1 MFHGSCLS
9 YRVEPPASVMRIPQ
23 LSSTP
28 LSAVIGVVLFT
39 QLVVTLAANAQAL
52 DLSRYTMI
60 DLTHEL
66 AADATAWPGSR
77 DPFKLDTIRATETGA
92 MFRITL
98 NEHFAT
104 HLDAPRH
111 ASGTGWTNERI
122 PLDRL
127 IAPLVV
133 IDVREQTA
141 RDRDYALVPAD
152 IAAHERQFGR
162 IPRGAIVV
170 LRTGWARYWNNPAM
184 YFGADTT
191 VKPNVLHFPS
201 FGVDAAHLL
210 ISRGVAMLGVD
221 SPSTDVGKAPTFA
234 VHGVLGA
241 ANVPALENL
250 ANCDALPRT
259 GAVLLALPIKTRG
272 GSGGP
277 VRVVA
282 LVPRK

>member
-1 MFHGSCLS
+1 MTMLRFARSVAGAMLA
-9 YRVEPPASVMRIPQ
+9 VTVASPFVVA
-23 LSSTP
+23 SS
-28 LSAVIGVVLFT
+28 AG
-39 QLVVTLAANAQAL
+39 AQAI
-52 DLSRYTMI
+52 DLSRYTMV
-60 DLTHEL
+60 DLTHDL
-66 AADATAWPGSR
+66 SSDATAWPGSKQ
-77 DPFKLDTIRATETGA
+77 PFTLDTLVASPTAA
-92 MFRITL
+92 MFRLTL

-122 PLDRL
+122 PLDHL
-127 IAPLVV
+127 IAPLIV
-133 IDVREQTA
+133 IDVEAQA
-141 RDRDYALVPAD
+141 AHDRDYALQPAD
-152 IAAHERQFGR
+152 IDAHEREYGR

-170 LRTGWARYWNNPAM
+170 LRTGWARHWDNATM

-201 FGVDAAHLL
+201 FGLEAAQLL
-210 ISRGVAMLGVD
+210 VTRGVVMLGVD
-221 SPSTDVGKAPTFA
+221 SPSTDVGKAPAFI
-234 VHGVLGA
+234 VHRALGA

-250 ANCDALPRT
+250 ADCEALPRT

-282 LVPRK
+282 LVPRRAVRR

>member
-1 MFHGSCLS
+1 MSRLHRTRRMLGAGATAL
-9 YRVEPPASVMRIPQ
+9 ALH
-23 LSSTP
+23 LSSAP
-28 LSAVIGVVLFT
+28 VAAAQVIDFAR
-39 QLVVTLAANAQAL
+39 VT
-52 DLSRYTMI
+52 MV
-60 DLTHEL
+60 DLTHDL
-66 AADATAWPGSR
+66 ASDATAWPGSR
-77 DPFKLDTIRATETGA
+77 QPFKLDTIVASPTTA
-92 MFRITL
+92 MFRLTL

-133 IDVREQTA
+133 IDVQAQTA
-141 RDRDYALVPAD
+141 RDRDYALLPSD
-152 IAAHERQFGR
+152 IEAHERQFGR
-162 IPRGAIVV
+162 IRRGSIVI
-170 LRTGWARYWNNPAM
+170 LRTGWARHWDAPAM

-191 VKPNVLHFPS
+191 VSPAVLHFPS
-201 FGVDAAHLL
+201 FGADAAQLL

-221 SPSTDVGKAPTFA
+221 SPSTDIGRAPKFV
-234 VHGVLGA
+234 VHGLLGA

-250 ANCDALPRT
+250 TNCDALPRT
-259 GAVLLALPIKTRG
+259 GAVLMALPIRTRG

-282 LVPRK
+282 LIPRR

>member
-1 MFHGSCLS
+1 MTHTRPVPW
-9 YRVEPPASVMRIPQ
+9 RVGAIVSTLLALQ
-23 LSSTP
+23 LT
-28 LSAVIGVVLFT
+28 
-39 QLVVTLAANAQAL
+39 AATTGTAQSL
-52 DLSRYTMI
+52 DLTRFTML

-66 AADATAWPGSR
+66 SSDATAWPGAR
-77 DPFKLDTIRATETGA
+77 QPFRLDTLVATPTTA

-133 IDVREQTA
+133 IDVQPQAA
-141 RDRDYALVPAD
+141 RDHDYALSPED
-152 IAAHERQFGR
+152 IVAHEREFGR
-162 IPRGAIVV
+162 IPRGAIVI
-170 LRTGWARYWNNPAM
+170 LRTGWARYWNDAPT
-184 YFGADTT
+184 YFGADTS
-191 VKPNVLHFPS
+191 VHPMVLHFPG
-201 FGVDAAHLL
+201 FGLDAVRVL
-210 ISRGVAMLGVD
+210 IDRGVAMLGVD
-221 SPSTDVGKAPTFA
+221 SPSTDIGKAPAFV
-234 VHGVLGA
+234 VHSALGA

-250 ANCDALPRT
+250 ADCTALPRT
-259 GAVLLALPIKTRG
+259 GAVLIALPIKTRG

-282 LVPRK
+282 LIPRSAP

>member
-1 MFHGSCLS
+1 MRTPRRLLAGLVAVTSQLLGAHNAHAQVVDLA
-9 YRVEPPASVMRIPQ
+9 RV
-23 LSSTP
+23 
-28 LSAVIGVVLFT
+28 
-39 QLVVTLAANAQAL
+39 
-52 DLSRYTMI
+52 TMV

-77 DPFKLDTIRATETGA
+77 EPFRMDTIVASPTAA
-92 MFRITL
+92 MFRLTL

-111 ASGTGWTNERI
+111 GSGTGWTNERI
-122 PLDRL
+122 PLDHL

-133 IDVREQTA
+133 IDVKAQTA
-141 RDRDYALVPAD
+141 RDRDYALLPAD
-152 IAAHERQFGR
+152 IEAHERQFGR
-162 IPRGAIVV
+162 IRRGSIVL
-170 LRTGWARYWNNPAM
+170 LRTGWANHWHNPAM

-191 VKPNVLHFPS
+191 VRPSVLHFPS
-201 FGVDAAHLL
+201 FGVEAVQLL
-210 ISRGVAMLGVD
+210 VSRGVAMLGVD
-221 SPSTDVGKAPTFA
+221 SPSTDIGKAPKFL
-234 VHGVLGA
+234 VHGILGA

-259 GAVLLALPIKTRG
+259 GAVLMALPIKTRG

-282 LVPRK
+282 LIPRR